1 MLPAEQRK
9 SQQPGA
15 IEIIWLS
22 RILAGGLLISLA
34 LALVSYF
41 QGHTWQQLAVSGFL
55 LLALACIVRATRI
68 RYHDTESSGSW
79 LILAVIV
86 AYGGT
91 ELFFRGIT
99 LASILSGAL
108 FIALIGGLTMP
119 RKWPRWL
126 GLISLFSLALGLVN
140 KLHPFPRYNII
151 YTSSS
156 HLILLITAGMALGML
171 LRAARLSREVNV
183 LERTV
188 ADLRQVSG
196 LLQHRLRE
204 LTLLQTVAVV
214 GSEAGSEEE
223 LLERTTR
230 LIGEALHADN
240 FGVLLL
246 DSAGGVLRLHASYRL
261 GAKTERH
268 ATIPLG
274 QGLTGATAL
283 DGQARC
289 ISDITQEPGYVEI
302 NPRTRS
308 ELCVPIKIGEKIIGV
323 LNTESD
329 LVNAFT
335 AADERLLVTLA
346 GQLAPAI
353 EQLRNVREVR
363 REAQYLTVINEIGQR
378 LTAILTLDTL
388 LPEIGRSLAEILQ
401 LYNVEIALIENEL
414 LVFHA
419 GYGGYVDGA
428 LTPGYTLELGQG
440 ITGKA
445 ATTGETV
452 FVPDVQACPD
462 YISTEQLPDVRA
474 ELAVPLIAHGEIIG
488 VLDVKSD
495 RVNGIHEQE
504 SAILEILAA
513 QVAVAIQNARLF
525 RTTREAAQRLSILH
539 WGSQEITRAG
549 LDMERLYITI
559 HQATARLMP
568 SEAFVISLLDE
579 QRQDIN
585 LVYLVDHSGRMK
597 PRRFSR
603 DVGLSG
609 HVITTGKSLCVTDME
624 QVQDIDVIHFGD
636 PEHVRSFLAVP
647 LRLGNR
653 VFGMLSTQS
662 YQPHAYTQNDQ
673 NMLELLA
680 AHAAIVLENAR
691 LFADERERN
700 AELQAVRQASLHV
713 TSTLKLKPVLQV
725 IMEHT
730 LELVKATDAH
740 IFLYDGERLHFGAA
754 RWAGE
759 ARHKPF
765 AAPREDGLTYLA
777 ARAGQRIVVP
787 DIEINPLFVDTP
799 WKGAITALPL
809 CIGEQVIG
817 VMNIA
822 FDAPHHFDENE
833 LRALEL
839 LADQAAV
846 AIRNAELFEAAQRQ
860 LQELSLLHAVSTV
873 GATVTDEDTLI
884 AQTTDLIGEALYPD
898 SFGILLLDNVTGVLD
913 FHPSYRIGTGKF
925 SPVPIPLGQGI
936 IGQVALTGQP
946 RRVADVSQEPDYLSL
961 TGQMRSELCVPLQVG
976 GQCIGVLNAESRQ
989 LHAFTDNDERLLVT
1003 LAGQLA
1009 TAIGKARLLA
1019 EAQERAQELAAA
1031 LERLEQLSHSKN
1043 KFFQNIS
1050 HELGTPL
1057 SIIRLQAEL
1066 MEDGA
1071 MGPLQPQQEKAVGS
1085 IARRSRMLSTMIK
1098 DLNIFLMMA
1107 TKQLRPQPMDLVSLV
1122 KELLIDFQ
1130 VKAAAAGLTLLS
1142 EITSASVE
1150 IFADP
1155 VNVERV
1161 VDNLLGNALK
1171 FTPAGGVITLKLHK
1185 DAKCARL
1192 QVADTG
1198 IGIPAEEL
1206 SRIFERGYKVATNTS
1221 SKYDGRG
1228 LGLALVRELVEA
1240 QGGEISVHSVV
1251 GEGSTFCVTCPLLK
1265 KVESQKSEVK
1275 S

>member
-1 MLPAEQRK
+1 M
-9 SQQPGA
+9 
-15 IEIIWLS
+15 EIIWLS

-34 LALVSYF
+34 LALLSYF
-41 QGHTWQQLAVSGFL
+41 QRHTWQQLAVGGFL
-55 LLALACIVRATRI
+55 LLALACIIRATRI
-68 RYHDTESSGSW
+68 RHHDTESSGFW

-86 AYGGT
+86 AYGGA
-91 ELFFRGIT
+91 ESFFQGIT
-99 LASILSGAL
+99 LASILSGAF

-126 GLISLFSLALGLVN
+126 GLISLFALALVLIN
-140 KLHPFPRYNII
+140 KLQPFPRYNIT
-151 YTSSS
+151 YTSSGY
-156 HLILLITAGMALGML
+156 LILLITGGMALGML
-171 LRAARLSREVNV
+171 LRAARLSREVTI

-188 ADLRQVSG
+188 AELRQVGG

-204 LTLLQTVAVV
+204 LTLLQTVAVA

-230 LIGEALHADN
+230 LIGETLQANN

-246 DSAGGVLRLHASYRL
+246 DSTGGVLRLHTSYRL
-261 GAKTERH
+261 GAKTERQV
-268 ATIPLG
+268 TIPLG

-283 DGQARC
+283 DGQTRRV
-289 ISDITQEPGYVEI
+289 SDITQEPGYVEI

-308 ELCVPIKIGEKIIGV
+308 ELCTPIKIGEKIIGV
-323 LNTESD
+323 LNIESD
-329 LVNAFT
+329 LVNTFT

-353 EQLRNVREVR
+353 EQLRNVSDVR
-363 REAQYLTVINEIGQR
+363 REAQYLTVINEVGRR

-388 LPEIGRSLAEILQ
+388 LPEIGHSLAEALQ
-401 LYNVEIALIENEL
+401 LYNVEIALIENER

-419 GYGGYVDGA
+419 GYGGYVDGTLEPEYA
-428 LTPGYTLELGQG
+428 LELGQG

-445 ATTGETV
+445 AITGEIV
-452 FVPDVQACPD
+452 FAPDVQAYPD
-462 YISTEQLPDVRA
+462 YIPTKQLPDVRA

-504 SAILEILAA
+504 RAILEILAA

-539 WGSQEITRAG
+539 WGGQEITRAG
-549 LDMERLYITI
+549 LDMERLCIAI

-597 PRRFSR
+597 PRRISR
-603 DVGLSG
+603 DAGLSG
-609 HVITTGKSLCVTDME
+609 HVITTGKSLCIADME
-624 QVQDIDVIHFGD
+624 QVEDINAIHFGD
-636 PEHVRSFLAVP
+636 PEHVRSLLAVP
-647 LRLGNR
+647 LRLGNK

-662 YQPHAYTQNDQ
+662 YQPHTYTQSDQ

-680 AHAAIVLENAR
+680 AHAAIVLENTR

-700 AELQAVRQASLHV
+700 AELQAIRQASLHV
-713 TSTLKLKPVLQV
+713 ASTLKLKLVLQA
-725 IMEHT
+725 ILEHT
-730 LELVKATDAH
+730 LDLVKATDAH
-740 IFLYDGERLHFGAA
+740 IFLYDGERLRFGEA

-765 AAPREDGLTYLA
+765 AAPREDGITYLA

-787 DIEINPLFVDTP
+787 NLETNPLFVGTP

-809 CIGEQVIG
+809 RISEQVIG

-822 FDAPHHFDENE
+822 FDDPHYFDENE

-860 LQELSLLHAVSTV
+860 LQELSLLHAVSTA
-873 GATVTDEDTLI
+873 GAAVTDEDTLVTQ
-884 AQTTDLIGEALYPD
+884 ATDLIGEALYPD
-898 SFGILLLDNVTGVLD
+898 SFGILLLNDVTGVLD
-913 FHPSYRIGTGKF
+913 SHPSYHTSTGKF
-925 SPVPIPLGQGI
+925 SPVSIPLGQGI

-946 RRVADVSQEPDYLSL
+946 RRVADTSQEPDYLSL

-989 LHAFTDNDERLLVT
+989 PHAFTDNDERLLVT

-1009 TAIGKARLLA
+1009 TAIGKARLFA
-1019 EAQERAQELAAA
+1019 EAQERAQELAVA
-1031 LERLEQLSHSKN
+1031 LKRLKQLSHSKN
-1043 KFFQNIS
+1043 EFFQNIS

-1071 MGPLQPQQEKAVGS
+1071 MGPLQPPQEKAVGS

-1098 DLNIFLMMA
+1098 DLNVFLMMA
-1107 TKQLRPQPMDLVSLV
+1107 TKQLRPQPVDLVSLV

-1142 EITSASVE
+1142 EVTPASVE
-1150 IFADP
+1150 VFADP
-1155 VNVERV
+1155 VNVARV

-1171 FTPAGGVITLKLHK
+1171 FTPAGGTITLRLYK

-1198 IGIPAEEL
+1198 IGIPADEL
-1206 SRIFERGYKVATNTS
+1206 PHIFERGYKVITDTS
-1221 SKYDGRG
+1221 SKYNGRG

-1265 KVESQKSEVK
+1265 EG
-1275 S
+1275 

>member
-1 MLPAEQRK
+1 MLLSEQRK
-9 SQQPGA
+9 SRQPGA
-15 IEIIWLS
+15 LEILWLS
-22 RILAGGLLISLA
+22 RIMASGLLISLA

-41 QGHTWQQLAVSGFL
+41 QHHTWQQLAIGGPL
-55 LLALACIVRATRI
+55 LLALACIIWAMRI
-68 RYHDTESSGSW
+68 RHHDTESSGFF

-86 AYGGT
+86 AYSGT
-91 ELFFRGIT
+91 ELFFQGIT
-99 LASILSGAL
+99 LANILSGVL
-108 FIALIGGLTMP
+108 FITLIGGLTMP
-119 RKWPRWL
+119 RQWPKWL
-126 GLISLFSLALGLVN
+126 GLIGLLPLVLGLLN
-140 KLHPFPRYNII
+140 KPQPLSRYHIT
-151 YTSSS
+151 YTSSGY
-156 HLILLITAGMALGML
+156 LILLITAGMAVGML
-171 LRAARLSREVNV
+171 LRAARLSREVTI

-188 ADLRQVSG
+188 VELQQVG
-196 LLQHRLRE
+196 DLLQHRLKE
-204 LTLLQTVAVV
+204 LTLLQAVAVA

-223 LLERTTR
+223 LLERATR
-230 LIGEALHADN
+230 LIGEALRADN

-246 DSAGGVLRLHASYRL
+246 DSAGGILRLHTSYQL
-261 GAKTERH
+261 GAKTERQ

-283 DGQARC
+283 DGQPRRV
-289 ISDITQEPGYVEI
+289 SDVTQEPGYVKV

-308 ELCVPIKIGEKIIGV
+308 ELCAPIKIREKIIGV
-323 LNTESD
+323 LNVESD

-353 EQLRNVREVR
+353 GQLRNVKEAR
-363 REAQYLTVINEIGQR
+363 REAQYLTVINEIGRR
-378 LTAILTLDTL
+378 LTAILALDTL
-388 LPEIGRSLAEILQ
+388 LPEIGSSLAEALQ
-401 LYNVEIALIENEL
+401 FYNVEIALIENEK

-428 LTPGYTLELGQG
+428 LEPGYTLALDQG

-445 ATTGETV
+445 AITGETV

-462 YISTEQLPDVRA
+462 YISTEQLPDVHA
-474 ELAVPLIAHGEIIG
+474 ELAVPLQAHGETIG

-495 RVNGIHEQE
+495 RVNGIQAQE
-504 SAILEILAA
+504 IAILETLAA

-539 WGSQEITRAG
+539 WASQEITLAG
-549 LDMERLYITI
+549 LDMERLYVAI
-559 HQATARLMP
+559 HRATARLMP

-597 PRRFSR
+597 PRRLSR
-603 DVGLSG
+603 DQGLSG
-609 HVITTGKSLCVTDME
+609 HVITTGKSLHIADME
-624 QVQDIDVIHFGD
+624 QMEGIDVVHFGD
-636 PEHVRSFLAVP
+636 PEHMRSILAVP

-662 YQPHAYTQNDQ
+662 YQPHTYTQNDQ

-700 AELQAVRQASLHV
+700 AELQAIRQASLHV

-730 LELVKATDAH
+730 LKLVKATDAH
-740 IFLYDGERLHFGAA
+740 IFLYDGARLHFGAA

-765 AAPREDGLTYLA
+765 ATPREDGITYLA
-777 ARAGQRIVVP
+777 ARTGQRVVVP
-787 DIEINPLFVDTP
+787 DVETNPLFASTS
-799 WKGAITALPL
+799 WKGGITALPL

-822 FDAPHHFDENE
+822 FDDPHYFDENE
-833 LRALEL
+833 LLALEL

-846 AIRNAELFEAAQRQ
+846 AIRNAKLFEAAQRQ

-873 GATVTDEDTLI
+873 GAAVTDEDTLI
-884 AQTTDLIGEALYPD
+884 AQATDLIGESLYPD
-898 SFGILLLDNVTGVLD
+898 SFGILLLNDVTGVLD
-913 FHPSYRIGTGKF
+913 FHPSYRTSTGKF
-925 SPVPIPLGQGI
+925 SPLPIPLGQGI
-936 IGQVALTGQP
+936 IGQVALTVQP
-946 RRVADVSQEPDYLSL
+946 RRVADTSQEPDYISL
-961 TGQMRSELCVPLQVG
+961 TGKMRSELCVPLQVG

-989 LHAFTDNDERLLVT
+989 LNAFTANDERLLVT

-1009 TAIGKARLLA
+1009 TAIGKARLFA

-1031 LERLEQLSHSKN
+1031 LKRLERLSHSKN
-1043 KFFQNIS
+1043 EFFQNIS

-1057 SIIRLQAEL
+1057 SVIRLQAEL

-1098 DLNIFLMMA
+1098 DLNVFLMMA
-1107 TKQLRPQPMDLVSLV
+1107 TKQLRPQPVDLVSLV

-1130 VKAAAAGLTLLS
+1130 VQAAAAGLTLLS
-1142 EITSASVE
+1142 EITPTSAE

-1155 VNVERV
+1155 VNVTRV

-1171 FTPAGGVITLKLHK
+1171 FTPAGGVITLRLHK

-1192 QVADTG
+1192 QVLDTG
-1198 IGIPAEEL
+1198 IGIPADEL
-1206 SRIFERGYKVATNTS
+1206 SRIFERGYKVATNAS
-1221 SKYDGRG
+1221 SKYNGRG
-1228 LGLALVRELVEA
+1228 LGLALVKELVEA

-1265 KVESQKSEVK
+1265 EG
-1275 S
+1275 

>member
-1 MLPAEQRK
+1 MLPSEQRK
-9 SQQPGA
+9 NQQPGA
-15 IEIIWLS
+15 MEVLWLS

-41 QGHTWQQLAVSGFL
+41 QRHTWQQLAIGGPL
-55 LLALACIVRATRI
+55 LLALACIIRATRI
-68 RYHDTESSGSW
+68 QHHDTESSGFW

-86 AYGGT
+86 AYSGT
-91 ELFFRGIT
+91 ELFFQGIT

-108 FIALIGGLTMP
+108 FIVLIGGLTMP
-119 RKWPRWL
+119 RQWSGWV
-126 GLISLFSLALGLVN
+126 GLTGIFALALVLIN
-140 KLHPFPRYNII
+140 KLQPFPRYNIT
-151 YTSSS
+151 YTSSGY
-156 HLILLITAGMALGML
+156 LILLITAGMALGML
-171 LRAARLSREVNV
+171 LRAARLSREVTI
-183 LERTV
+183 LKRTV
-188 ADLRQVSG
+188 AELQQVGG
-196 LLQHRLRE
+196 LLQRRLRE
-204 LTLLQTVAVV
+204 LTLLQAVAVA

-223 LLERTTR
+223 LLERTAR
-230 LIGEALHADN
+230 LIGEALHVDN

-246 DSAGGVLRLHASYRL
+246 DSAAGVLRLHTSYRL
-261 GAKTERH
+261 GTKIERRV
-268 ATIPLG
+268 TIPLG

-283 DGQARC
+283 DGQARRV
-289 ISDITQEPGYVEI
+289 SDITQEPGYAEI
-302 NPRTRS
+302 NSQTRS

-323 LNTESD
+323 LNVESD
-329 LVNAFT
+329 RVNAFT

-363 REAQYLTVINEIGQR
+363 REAQYLTMINKIGRR
-378 LTAILTLDTL
+378 LTAILTLDAL
-388 LPEIGRSLAEILQ
+388 LPEIGRSLAEALQ
-401 LYNVEIALIENEL
+401 LYNVEIALIKNER

-428 LTPGYTLELGQG
+428 LEPGYTLELGQG

-445 ATTGETV
+445 AITGETV

-462 YISTEQLPDVRA
+462 YIPTEQLPDVRS
-474 ELAVPLIAHGEIIG
+474 ELVVPLQAHGEIIG

-495 RVNGIHEQE
+495 RVNGIQAQE
-504 SAILEILAA
+504 IAILETLAA

-525 RTTREAAQRLSILH
+525 HITRETAQRLSILH
-539 WGSQEITRAG
+539 WASQEITRAG
-549 LDMERLYITI
+549 LDMERLYVAI
-559 HQATARLMP
+559 HRATARLMP
-568 SEAFVISLLDE
+568 SEAFVIGLLDE
-579 QRQDIN
+579 QRQEIN
-585 LVYLVDHSGRMK
+585 LPYLIDHSGRMK
-597 PRRFSR
+597 PRRISR
-603 DVGLSG
+603 DQGLSG
-609 HVITTGKSLCVTDME
+609 HVIATGKSLRIADME
-624 QVQDIDVIHFGD
+624 QVEDIDVIYFGD
-636 PEHVRSFLAVP
+636 PEHMRSILAVP

-653 VFGMLSTQS
+653 VLGVLSAQS

-700 AELQAVRQASLHV
+700 AELQAIRQASLHV
-713 TSTLKLKPVLQV
+713 TSTLKLKLVLQV

-765 AAPREDGLTYLA
+765 AAPREDGITYLA
-777 ARAGQRIVVP
+777 ARTGQRVVVP
-787 DIEINPLFVDTP
+787 DIETNLLFAGTS
-799 WKGAITALPL
+799 WKGAIAALPL
-809 CIGEQVIG
+809 CIGEQVMG

-822 FDAPHHFDENE
+822 FDDPHHFDENE

-860 LQELSLLHAVSTV
+860 LQELSLLHAVSTA
-873 GATVTDEDTLI
+873 GAAVTDEDVLI
-884 AQTTDLIGEALYPD
+884 TQATDLIGEALYPD
-898 SFGILLLDNVTGVLD
+898 SFGMLLLNDITGVLD
-913 FHPSYRIGTGKF
+913 FHPSYRTSTGKF
-925 SPVPIPLGQGI
+925 SPVSIPLGQGV

-946 RRVADVSQEPDYLSL
+946 RRVADTSQEPDYLSL
-961 TGQMRSELCVPLQVG
+961 TGQMRSEVCVPLQVG
-976 GQCIGVLNAESRQ
+976 GECIGVLNAESRQ
-989 LHAFTDNDERLLVT
+989 LNAFTDNDERLLVT

-1031 LERLEQLSHSKN
+1031 LEQLKRLSRSKN
-1043 KFFQNIS
+1043 EFFQNIS

-1057 SIIRLQAEL
+1057 SVIRLQAEL

-1107 TKQLRPQPMDLVSLV
+1107 TKQLRPQPVDLVLLV

-1130 VKAAAAGLTLLS
+1130 VQSAAAGLTLLS
-1142 EITSASVE
+1142 EVTPASVE

-1155 VNVERV
+1155 VNVARV

-1171 FTPAGGVITLKLHK
+1171 FTPAGGTITLRLRK
-1185 DAKCARL
+1185 DADWAEL
-1192 QVADTG
+1192 QVSDTG
-1198 IGIPAEEL
+1198 IGIPADKL
-1206 SRIFERGYKVATNTS
+1206 PYIFERGYRVATNTS
-1221 SKYDGRG
+1221 SQYNGRG

-1251 GEGSTFCVTCPLLK
+1251 GEGSTFCVSFPLLK
-1265 KVESQKSEVK
+1265 EG
-1275 S
+1275 